1 MGKTDNEVP
10 VTGFEWVDK
19 LITARLRGD
28 WVKNARLRAFLK
40 MVSVVIILL
49 CGASYAQSFS
59 EMGNRVEALTW
70 VGVIAGLAV
79 LFAVFMPTMLVWG
92 SFSLYAGKS
101 EPVAALSRLG
111 TAAGTGTAAGLVVA
125 IVAFCLSMFVNSQDG
140 LGVINSDVGYDPTM
154 LLTLPA
160 IGAITGVGVGMVALV
175 VRSASQAERSRVALI
190 LSPFIVALTVFVTSF
205 KTGPAKTTSALIDMF
220 LANNPNP
227 AHGSWLWQVEEQ
239 RDALV
244 NGSLSVSVLVVA
256 SFAITALYALPE
268 IRRRAVQREEA

>member
-1 MGKTDNEVP
+1 MSKTDGVP
-10 VTGFEWVDK
+10 VTGFEWIDTF
-19 LITARLRGD
+19 ITARLRKN
-28 WVKNARLRAFLK
+28 WVKDARWRAFLK
-40 MVSVVIILL
+40 MVGVALLLL
-49 CGASYAQSFS
+49 CGAIYAQNFS
-59 EMGNRVEALTW
+59 EMGNDFEALTW

-79 LFAVFMPTMLVWG
+79 LFAVFMPTMVVWG
-92 SFSLYAGKS
+92 FFSLCAGKF

-125 IVAFCLSMFVNSQDG
+125 IVTFCLSMFVNSQDG
-140 LGVINSDVGYDPTM
+140 LGTAKSNVGYDPTM

-175 VRSASQAERSRVALI
+175 VRSASQAKRSRTALI
-190 LSPFIVALTVFVTSF
+190 LSPVIVALTVFLTSF

-227 AHGSWLWQVEEQ
+227 THGSWLWQVEEQ

-268 IRRRAVQREEA
+268 IRRRAVQRAEA